1 VEIGSDQGAE
11 VAALFAEAGAE
22 AVKVVRDLSDR
33 DRVVTGVKK
42 PLDKS
47 SSEH

>member
-1 VEIGSDQGAE
+1 
-11 VAALFAEAGAE
+11 
-22 AVKVVRDLSDR
+22 VVRDLCNR

-47 SSEH
+47 SSDR